1 MVGWAALSPVSDRC
15 VYGGVA
21 EESVYVAAQWE
32 NGTVTSLGPVG
43 KSVAIASNERGQ
55 IVGGAVR
62 GGMGNPTLW
71 TFRP

>member
-1 MVGWAALSPVSDRC
+1 
-15 VYGGVA
+15 VA